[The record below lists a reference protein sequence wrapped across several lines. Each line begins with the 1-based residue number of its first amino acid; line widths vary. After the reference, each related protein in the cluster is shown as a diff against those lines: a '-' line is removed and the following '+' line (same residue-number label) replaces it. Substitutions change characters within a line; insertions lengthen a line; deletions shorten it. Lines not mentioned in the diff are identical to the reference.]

1 MASVVIPWGD
11 KSKILCA
18 FWASAHNATWNS
30 DNDFARLGG
39 YIGGAILLSFAV
51 ECAIKG
57 LLEAEGKPIT
67 KELRKHNL
75 AQLFQELHQETREKA
90 SNVYQSILTKD
101 NDVRLQTAPVRSL
114 AACLETHDNSFMEW
128 RYGID
133 LQTKFI
139 PVVMA
144 YANISL
150 LTLLYPEQKFTTGSA
165 TSSEIEVAGGKVE

>member
-11 KSKILCA
+11 KSKILGA

-67 KELRKHNL
+67 KELKKHNL
-75 AQLFQELHQETREKA
+75 SQLFRNYTRRHERKHRM
-90 SNVYQSILTKD
+90 STKSILTKD
-101 NDVRLQTAPVRSL
+101 NGCSVADRPSEEFNRLFGDS
-114 AACLETHDNSFMEW
+114 
-128 RYGID
+128 
-133 LQTKFI
+133 
-139 PVVMA
+139 
-144 YANISL
+144 
-150 LTLLYPEQKFTTGSA
+150 
-165 TSSEIEVAGGKVE
+165 